1 MKIKELIEERVHYYY
16 WEKDYNC
23 AITMLKILAEIFE
36 VELSSQVIDSAIGM
50 HGAGKFGAQ
59 CGLVEGSLMF
69 TSILGRRNG
78 IAQEEIISKCYTF
91 ADEFQKR
98 FGSLLCRELRPE
110 GFKKDNPPHLCEEMS
125 KRAVEFTVNFIM
137 ESVEKWQDRY
147 GDV

>member
-1 MKIKELIEERVHYYY
+1 MKIKELIEERVHYCY